1 VEDSRRIGMILR
13 LALTV
18 GRSGL
23 AGDIRAGTFG
33 A

>member
-1 VEDSRRIGMILR
+1 MILR